1 MKVKKFKEKELIVC
15 IICLILLILSIILF
29 DIKGLFTLP
38 FLISF
43 VLVFWNRKKLLRKI
57 NKLKNKKNKKTKKNK
72 KDNISEKKSTSKI
85 VKKKNKGNNNK
96 KSKGI
101 FKKIIF
107 GFVLLIILGLI
118 GVISLFAY
126 IVISTS
132 DFDPEALKTKEQS
145 IVYDINGEVIATLGM
160 EKRENVKYDDL
171 PQVLID
177 AIIATEDSRFFQHNG
192 VDLPRFLKASGG
204 QLFRALGIG
213 SGGNPGGA
221 STLTMQVVK
230 NNLTSRDQTV
240 LRKFKD
246 IYLSVFHLEKKYTK
260 GEILEFYV
268 NDSLLGGNVYGV
280 GQASE
285 YYFGKSV
292 SELSLPEAAI
302 IAGLFQSPNGDNPY
316 KYPENTEKRRNT
328 VLNLMVRHGYITKEE
343 RDIAKSIPVESLL
356 VGVETKTDYQGFIDT
371 VVDEIVD
378 KTGNDPGV
386 VPMKIYTTL
395 EKSIQDGLNA
405 VLNGEVYTWENEVV
419 QSGISVVNVKTG
431 AIAALGSGR
440 HRDGEKLFNYATM
453 AERQPG
459 STAKP
464 VFDYGPGFEYNNYST
479 YTLFMDEPWQYS
491 DGKGIGNWDGGYS
504 GLMTLKQAIAV
515 SRNIPALKAFQEVK
529 KKDITEF
536 VENIGIKVTKT
547 DDNGKTTNYL
557 NEAYSIG
564 GLDTGVTPLQM
575 AAAYSAFASGGYYA
589 EPYTV
594 TKIEYRDTG
603 DVEEFKVKREQVMK
617 PSTAFMVNN
626 ILEYAVNYGFNGGS
640 RVYGSHVAAKTGT
653 SNFDEATIKA
663 KKLPYHAVN
672 DLWTV
677 AYTSEYSV
685 ALWYGYDETTSE
697 YFNSNGSPKDK
708 VMAAVMKYI
717 PKDTKGFEVPNDVV
731 QSKVEF
737 GTWPA
742 KLPSEYT
749 PSDLI
754 YTEYFKKG
762 TQPSEVSERFS
773 KLSSVKN
780 LKQSKLVN
788 SITLTWD
795 EVVPEVL
802 NNDYLTKYFSQSR
815 FGNSTKSLVD
825 QRNAY
830 NSSVLGDFGYGIYEK
845 TASGL
850 KQVGFV
856 TDNKYTYKI
865 TSSSVTALV
874 VKAEYNK
881 FKANASDGVE
891 IKVDTSNII
900 EDLIIEFDKDISNI
914 LKGNVTINDLN
925 DFNIFYEDDN
935 ITDEKGL
942 EIKYSLNKKIYTNLK
957 DLLSDI
963 NKLDKGS
970 YKLTYTITYKNKYT
984 TTKTK
989 TINIK

>member
-1 MKVKKFKEKELIVC
+1 MRVKKFKEKELIVC
-15 IICLILLILSIILF
+15 IICLILLILSVIVF
-29 DIKGLFTLP
+29 GIKGLISLP
-38 FLISF
+38 FLVIF
-43 VLVFWNRKKLLRKI
+43 VLIFWNRKKLIRKL
-57 NKLKNKKNKKTKKNK
+57 NKLKNNKNGKNKS
-72 KDNISEKKSTSKI
+72 ISEKKSNSKI
-85 VKKKNKGNNNK
+85 VKKTSKKKNVK

-101 FKKIIF
+101 WRKILF
-107 GFVLLIILGLI
+107 GFVLFIIIGLI
-118 GVISLFAY
+118 GIVSFFAY
-126 IVISTS
+126 IIISTS
-132 DFDPEALKTKEQS
+132 DFNPEALETKEQS

-177 AIIATEDSRFFQHNG
+177 AIIATEDSRFFQHSG

-213 SGGNPGGA
+213 GGNPGGA

-230 NNLTSRDQTV
+230 NNLTSRDQTII
-240 LRKFKD
+240 RKFKD
-246 IYLSVFHLEKKYTK
+246 MYLSVFHLEKKYTK

-280 GQASE
+280 GQASQ

-343 RDIAKSIPVESLL
+343 SEIAKAIPVESLL

-371 VVDEIVD
+371 VVDEVVD

-395 EKSIQDGLNA
+395 EKSIQDGLND
-405 VLNGEVYTWENEVV
+405 VLNGVTYTWENDVV

-575 AAAYSAFASGGYYA
+575 SAAYSAFASGGYYA

-626 ILEYAVNYGFNGGS
+626 ILEYAVNSGFNGGA

-653 SNFDEATIKA
+653 SNFDEATLKA

-677 AYTSEYSV
+677 AYTSEYSI

-697 YFNSNGSPKDK
+697 HYNSNGSPKDK
-708 VMAAVMKYI
+708 VMAAIMKYI
-717 PKDTKGFEVPNDVV
+717 PKDEKGFEVPSDVV

-742 KLPSEYT
+742 KLPSDYT

-773 KLSSVKN
+773 KLSNVKN

-788 SITLTWD
+788 SISLTWD
-795 EVVPEVL
+795 EVKPEVIDD
-802 NNDYLTKYFSQSR
+802 DYLKNYFSQSR
-815 FGNSTKSLVD
+815 FGNSTNSLFD
-825 QRNAY
+825 QRKAY
-830 NSSVLGDFGYGIYEK
+830 NSSVLGEFGYGIYEK

-850 KQVGFV
+850 TYVDFV
-856 TDNKYTYKI
+856 TDNKYTYKAKN
-865 TSSSVTALV
+865 SSVTALV

-891 IKVDTSNII
+891 IEIDSSSFV
-900 EDLIIEFDKDISNI
+900 EDLMAEFDNDNLNI
-914 LKGNVTINDLN
+914 FKGNVVTSDLD
-925 DFNIFYEDDN
+925 DFNIFYDKDN
-935 ITDEKGL
+935 VTDKSGVKTTYTFNNKTYDSL
-942 EIKYSLNKKIYTNLK
+942 SDLIK
-957 DLLSDI
+957 DI
-963 NKLDKGS
+963 NKADKGS
-970 YKLTYTITYKNKYT
+970 YKIVYNFTYKGITIK
-984 TTKTK
+984 KTK

>member
-1 MKVKKFKEKELIVC
+1 MKVKKFKEKELIFC
-15 IICLILLILSIILF
+15 IICLILLILSIISF
-29 DIKGLFTLP
+29 DIKGLIILP
-38 FLISF
+38 FLIGSI
-43 VLVFWNRKKLLRKI
+43 LIYWNRKKLLRKI
-57 NKLKNKKNKKTKKNK
+57 NKIKNKTKKEKKTISEKKNNKKIVKKGKNKDKKNKKNSIWRK
-72 KDNISEKKSTSKI
+72 
-85 VKKKNKGNNNK
+85 
-96 KSKGI
+96 
-101 FKKIIF
+101 FLF
-107 GFVLLIILGLI
+107 GFILLIIIGLI
-118 GVISLFAY
+118 SIVSFFVY
-126 IVISTS
+126 IVVSTS
-132 DFDPEALKTKEQS
+132 DFNPEALKSKEQS

-160 EKRENVKYDDL
+160 EKRENVKYNDL

-177 AIIATEDSRFFQHNG
+177 AIIATEDSRYFQHNG
-192 VDLPRFLKASGG
+192 IDLPRFLKASGG
-204 QLFRALGIG
+204 QLFKALGIG
-213 SGGNPGGA
+213 GGGNPGGA

-230 NNLTSRDQTV
+230 NNLTSRDQTI

-268 NDSLLGGNVYGV
+268 NDSLLGGNIYGV

-302 IAGLFQSPNGDNPY
+302 IAGLFQSPNRDNPY
-316 KYPENTEKRRNT
+316 KNPENAEKRRNT

-343 RDIAKSIPVESLL
+343 KEIASSIPVESLL
-356 VGVETKTDYQGFIDT
+356 VGIENKTDYQGFIDT
-371 VVDEIVD
+371 VIDEVVE

-405 VLNGEVYTWENEVV
+405 ILNGEVYTWENDVV

-464 VFDYGPGFEYNNYST
+464 IFDYGPGFEYNNYST

-547 DDNGKTTNYL
+547 DKNGKTTNYL

-575 AAAYSAFASGGYYA
+575 AAAYSSFASGGYYV

-594 TKIEYRDTG
+594 TKIEYRDSG
-603 DVEEFKVKREQVMK
+603 DVEEFKVKKEQVMK

-626 ILEYAVNYGFNGGS
+626 ILEYAVNHGFNGGA

-653 SNFDEATIKA
+653 SNFSEATIKA

-677 AYTSEYSV
+677 AYTSEYSI

-697 YFNSNGSPKDK
+697 HYNSNGSPKDK
-708 VMAAVMKYI
+708 VMAEVMKYI
-717 PKDTKGFEVPNDVV
+717 PKDEKGFEVPSDVV

-742 KLPSEYT
+742 KLPSDYT

-762 TQPSEVSERFS
+762 TQPSEISERFN

-780 LKQSKLVN
+780 LKQSKIVN
-788 SITLTWD
+788 SISLTWD
-795 EVVPEVL
+795 HSKPDVISD
-802 NNDYLTKYFSQSR
+802 DYLNKYFSQSR
-815 FGNSTKSLVD
+815 FGNSTGSLIN
-825 QRNAY
+825 QRKAY

-850 KQVGFV
+850 KKVGFV

-865 TSSSVTALV
+865 TNSSVTALV

-881 FKANASDGVE
+881 FNANASDGVE
-891 IKVDTSNII
+891 IKIDTSNIVN
-900 EDLIIEFDKDISNI
+900 DLIIEFDKETVNI
-914 LKGNVTINDLN
+914 LKGNITANDLN
-925 DFNIFYEDDN
+925 DFNVFYEEDN
-935 ITDEKGL
+935 ITDKKEL

-957 DLLSDI
+957 DLVSDI
-963 NKLDKGS
+963 NKLDKGN
-970 YKLTYTITYKNKYT
+970 YKLIYTITYKNKYS

>member
-15 IICLILLILSIILF
+15 IICLILLILCVILF
-29 DIKGLFTLP
+29 GIKGLFALP
-38 FLISF
+38 VLFGF
-43 VLVFWNRKKLLRKI
+43 VFIYWNRKKLIRKL
-57 NKLKNKKNKKTKKNK
+57 NKLKNNKNSKNKTLSVNK
-72 KDNISEKKSTSKI
+72 SKSKI
-85 VKKKNKGNNNK
+85 VKKTGKKKNDKKGKN
-96 KSKGI
+96 I
-101 FKKIIF
+101 WKKILF
-107 GFVLLIILGLI
+107 GFLLIVIIGLI
-118 GVISLFAY
+118 GIVSLFAY

-132 DFDPEALKTKEQS
+132 DFNPEALKTKEQS

-177 AIIATEDSRFFQHNG
+177 AIIATEDSRFFQHSG

-213 SGGNPGGA
+213 SGNPGGA

-230 NNLTSRDQTV
+230 NNLTSRDQTII
-240 LRKFKD
+240 RKFKD
-246 IYLSVFHLEKKYTK
+246 MYLSVFHLEKKYTK

-343 RDIAKSIPVESLL
+343 SDIAKAIPVESLL
-356 VGVETKTDYQGFIDT
+356 VGVEAKTDYQGFIDT
-371 VVDEIVD
+371 VVDEVVE

-405 VLNGEVYTWENEVV
+405 VLNGEVYTWENDVV

-440 HRDGEKLFNYATM
+440 HRNGEKLFNYATM

-464 VFDYGPGFEYNNYST
+464 IFDYGPGFEYNNYST

-547 DDNGKTTNYL
+547 DKNGKTTNYL

-594 TKIEYRDTG
+594 TKIEYRDSG

-626 ILEYAVNYGFNGGS
+626 ILEYAVNHGFNGGS

-653 SNFDEATIKA
+653 SNFDEATLKA

-677 AYTSEYSV
+677 AYTSEYSI

-697 YFNSNGSPKDK
+697 HYNSNGSPKDK

-717 PKDTKGFEVPNDVV
+717 PKDEKGFEVPSDVV

-742 KLPSEYT
+742 KLPSDYT

-762 TQPSEVSERFS
+762 TQPTEVSERFS
-773 KLSSVKN
+773 KLDNVKN

-795 EVVPEVL
+795 KVEPEVIDD
-802 NNDYLTKYFSQSR
+802 DYLKKYFSQSR
-815 FGNSTKSLVD
+815 FGNSTNSLVD
-825 QRNAY
+825 QRKAY
-830 NSSVLGDFGYGIYEK
+830 NSSVLGEFGYGIYEK

-850 KQVGFV
+850 KYVDFV
-856 TDNKYTYKI
+856 TDNKYTYKAKN
-865 TSSSVTALV
+865 SSVTALV

-891 IKVDTSNII
+891 IEIDSANIL
-900 EDLIIEFDKDISNI
+900 EDLMAEFDNDNI
-914 LKGNVTINDLN
+914 NIFKGSVVTSDLD
-925 DFNIFYEDDN
+925 DFNIFYNNDN
-935 ITDEKGL
+935 VTDKSGV
-942 EIKYSLNKKIYTNLK
+942 KTTYTFNNKIYTSLS
-957 DLLSDI
+957 DLIKDI
-963 NKLDKGS
+963 NKADKGS
-970 YKLTYTITYKNKYT
+970 YKIVYNFTYKGIT
-984 TTKTK
+984 ITKTK

>member
-1 MKVKKFKEKELIVC
+1 MRVKKFKEKELIVC
-15 IICLILLILSIILF
+15 IICLILLILSVF
-29 DIKGLFTLP
+29 VFGIKGLISLP
-38 FLISF
+38 FLIGF
-43 VLVFWNRKKLLRKI
+43 ILIYWNRKKLIRKL
-57 NKLKNKKNKKTKKNK
+57 NKFKKSKKNSKIKSKNV
-72 KDNISEKKSTSKI
+72 SEKKSISKI
-85 VKKKNKGNNNK
+85 VKKTNKK
-96 KSKGI
+96 KSKKNNKSI
-101 FKKIIF
+101 WKKILF
-107 GFVLLIILGLI
+107 TFVFIAIVGLI
-118 GVISLFAY
+118 GIISFFAY

-132 DFDPEALKTKEQS
+132 DFNPEALKTKEQS

-213 SGGNPGGA
+213 GGNPGGA

-230 NNLTSRDQTV
+230 NNLTSRDQTII
-240 LRKFKD
+240 RKFKD
-246 IYLSVFHLEKKYTK
+246 MYLSVFHLEKKYTK

-268 NDSLLGGNVYGV
+268 NDSLLGGNIYGV

-343 RDIAKSIPVESLL
+343 SEIAKAIPVESLL

-371 VVDEIVD
+371 VVDEVVD

-395 EKSIQDGLNA
+395 EKDIQDGLND
-405 VLNGEVYTWENEVV
+405 VLNGVTYTWENDVV

-440 HRDGEKLFNYATM
+440 NRDGEKLFNYATM

-464 VFDYGPGFEYNNYST
+464 IFDYGPGFEYNNYST

-491 DGKGIGNWDGGYS
+491 DGKGLGNWDGGYS

-547 DDNGKTTNYL
+547 DKNGKTTNYL

-594 TKIEYRDTG
+594 TKIEYRDSG
-603 DVEEFKVKREQVMK
+603 DVEEFKPKREQVMK

-626 ILEYAVNYGFNGGS
+626 ILEYAVNHGFNGGA

-653 SNFDEATIKA
+653 SNFSEATLKA

-697 YFNSNGSPKDK
+697 HYNSNGSPKDK

-717 PKDTKGFEVPNDVV
+717 PKDSKGFEVPSDVV

-795 EVVPEVL
+795 EVVPEVI
-802 NNDYLTKYFSQSR
+802 DDEYLKKYFSQSR
-815 FGNSTKSLVD
+815 FGNSSGSLIN
-825 QRNAY
+825 QRKAY
-830 NSSVLGDFGYGIYEK
+830 NTSVLGDFGYGIYEK

-850 KQVGFV
+850 KQVAFV

-900 EDLIIEFDKDISNI
+900 EDLIIEFDNDISNI

-957 DLLSDI
+957 DLVTDV
-963 NKLDKGS
+963 NKLDKGT
-970 YKLTYTITYKNKYT
+970 YKISYTINYMDKYT